1 MSKSGYKDRDGVDW
15 YDESMGM
22 PKHNQ
27 KHRVTKRYYNEFK
40 EEWCSKRSKKLMLV
54 KSKMV
59 LFDFKYY
66 PIDKIKVDYGPLD
79 YEKVAMFISRLYM
92 MHYCGYKAEDW
103 EFVYLSYDDLVLYLG
118 VRWIDILEKLNDD
131 GKVIYLEKPLKRDPS
146 KMLKYFKLNKAFREV
161 QGNVFSEVGIKDG
174 KYEDRILGLIRG
186 GIKGRVGID
195 KAIER
200 TLDKT
205 ELVIKEIE
213 SINEAIWDAKQL
225 EDDQALLNEYTS
237 KRNIKKI
244 HKRRENITKSKKEY
258 QAILNR
264 YYEYLCKIQACTC
277 IDEKRALYGIN
288 TDSFGYRISHMY
300 SNAPKLYRRY
310 LKIDGEAVVEIDIK
324 SSQPSF
330 LHALIVKWFDIDY
343 PNRFLA
349 LPPNSFIDKMQMLA
363 CSDRLDLYKY
373 MAMKVKGLS
382 KIGDTATRTNMKSL
396 FYSIVLGNPWH
407 KLKGKNKK
415 KLVDELFGIGFYDF
429 LVDLANIDFG
439 LGVNRKDKNLAALL
453 QREESAFLLKIMEQ
467 LNDKGFHFLPLYDS
481 VIVKAKDAE
490 AVRAIFE
497 ATIADQMLTGIIRIK

>member
-1 MSKSGYKDRDGVDW
+1 MSKSGYKDRDGVNW

-22 PKHNQ
+22 PKHDQ
-27 KHRVTKRYYNEFK
+27 KDRVSKKYWNEFK
-40 EEWCSKRSKKLMLV
+40 GKWCSRRSKKVMLV
-54 KSKMV
+54 KSKIV

-66 PIDKIKVDYGPLD
+66 PVDKIKVDYGPLD

-103 EFVYLSYDDLVLYLG
+103 EFVYWSYDDLVLYLG

-131 GKVIYLEKPLKRDPS
+131 GIVKYLEKPLKRDPS
-146 KMLKYFKLNKAFREV
+146 KMLKYFRLNKAFRGV
-161 QGNVFSEVGIKDG
+161 QGDVFNEVGIKDAI
-174 KYEDRILGLIRG
+174 YENRILGLIRG
-186 GIKGRVGID
+186 FIKGRVGID
-195 KAIER
+195 KAIEG

-205 ELVIKEIE
+205 ELVIEDVE
-213 SINEAIWDAKQL
+213 SLNEAIWDAKQL

-244 HKRRENITKSKKEY
+244 LKRRENITKSKKEY

-264 YYEYLCKIQACTC
+264 YYEYLSKIQACTC
-277 IDEKRALYGIN
+277 IDEKRALYRIN

-300 SNAPKLYRRY
+300 SNAPKLYRRF

-330 LHALIVKWFDIDY
+330 LHALMVKWFDIDY
-343 PNRFLA
+343 PKRFMA
-349 LPPNSFIDKMQMLA
+349 LPPNNFIDKMEMLA
-363 CSDRLDLYKY
+363 RSERLDLYKY
-373 MAMKVKGLS
+373 MSMKIKGLG
-382 KIGDTATRTNMKSL
+382 KIGDSATRTEMKSL

-407 KLKGKNKK
+407 KIKGKNKK
-415 KLVDELFGIGFYDF
+415 KLIDELFGIGFYDF

-453 QREESAFLLKIMEQ
+453 QREESTFLHSIMEE
-467 LNDKGFHFLPLYDS
+467 LIYNGIHFLPLYDS
-481 VIVKAKDAE
+481 LIVKASDAQ
-490 AVRAIFE
+490 AVKAIFE